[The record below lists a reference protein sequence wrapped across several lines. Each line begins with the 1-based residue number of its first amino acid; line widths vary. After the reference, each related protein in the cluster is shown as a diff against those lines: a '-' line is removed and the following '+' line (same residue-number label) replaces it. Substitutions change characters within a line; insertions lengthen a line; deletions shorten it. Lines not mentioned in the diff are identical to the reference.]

1 MNELEQL
8 KEQAAERHA
17 TVNGGMGWDD
27 WKHLEEVLS
36 GYATDLDAA
45 IAIAEAAHRAGDILL
60 KESVLIAD
68 ALTVA
73 QSERDEARAAA
84 AALRHFIETE
94 FEYAEH
100 DMNQDPVTMVVDVH
114 SDTCSL
120 CQARA
125 LLEQYR

>member
-8 KEQAAERHA
+8 KARAAEL
-17 TVNGGMGWDD
+17 DD
-27 WKHLEEVLS
+27 PNVTIGVALP
-36 GYATDLDAA
+36 GYRELLDRA
-45 IAIAEAAHRAGDILL
+45 IAIAEKWGRTCNEANSIIVKQGDELE
-60 KESVLIAD
+60 K
-68 ALTVA
+68 
-73 QSERDEARAAA
+73 ARAAA

-94 FEYAEH
+94 FEYEEH

-125 LLEQYR
+125 LLEQHR